1 MAKPPPIPT
10 IQHANALLAQLEII
24 IKMMQK
30 IHPIYKMVHKIEHV
44 VTFGPFF
51 LLSQP
56 PFFLI
61 PSTNIAVIDFV
72 FVFSAMS

>member
-1 MAKPPPIPT
+1 MAKTPPIPT

-51 LLSQP
+51 LLFLSLL
-56 PFFLI
+56 FFLCQAQ
-61 PSTNIAVIDFV
+61 TLRL
-72 FVFSAMS
+72 